1 MSDLSDSAKLLIDGK
16 TIDLNVY
23 TGVEGERS
31 IDVTSLFKDHGL
43 TTYDPSL
50 GNTAIC
56 RSSITYIDG
65 ERGVLRYRGIPIE
78 QFDRPKPNYIEVAW
92 ALIFGRL
99 PDDEELSQFREMLT
113 RHELLHEGLSNQFM
127 ALPVDAPPMAILS
140 AMISMMACYH
150 KEFLLLE
157 DEKSLM
163 GAAARLISK
172 IRTIAA
178 FTHRRAMGLPF
189 IYPDPSL
196 RYCANFLH
204 MMFSLPYKQFDVSEE
219 MEDALNLVF
228 ILHADH
234 EQNCSASAVRF
245 GSGELVRFV

>member
-1 MSDLSDSAKLLIDGK
+1 MSDLSDSAKLQIDGK

-31 IDVTSLFKDHGL
+31 IDVTNLFKEHGL

-99 PDDEELSQFREMLT
+99 PDEEELNQFRSILT
-113 RHELLHEGLSNQFM
+113 DHELLHEGLSNQFM
-127 ALPVDAPPMAILS
+127 SLPVDAPPMAILS

-178 FTHRRAMGLPF
+178 FT
-189 IYPDPSL
+189 Y
-196 RYCANFLH
+196 
-204 MMFSLPYKQFDVSEE
+204 
-219 MEDALNLVF
+219 
-228 ILHADH
+228 
-234 EQNCSASAVRF
+234 
-245 GSGELVRFV
+245 